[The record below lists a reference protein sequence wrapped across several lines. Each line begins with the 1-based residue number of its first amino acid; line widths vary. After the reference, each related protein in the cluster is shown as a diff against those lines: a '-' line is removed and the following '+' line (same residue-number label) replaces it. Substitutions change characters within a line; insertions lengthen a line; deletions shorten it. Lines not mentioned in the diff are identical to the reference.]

1 MKTLFCTIALI
12 TFISVLTVKAQTK
25 AQQDN
30 GQYIAVVQTQKT
42 IGRAAVTHYTM
53 TNNGSVS
60 MDFTLYKQQTN
71 GSWLTTRSLN
81 LAPGGTYEDEGSS
94 IGMNGK
100 YILYSAPHSA
110 MADFPSFH
118 DIASLQSGAPVAA
131 VTTPATTPTAAGTTP
146 AATTPA
152 TKPQTAPGQTQAPPS
167 TPNTAPPGNARPV
180 L

>member
-1 MKTLFCTIALI
+1 MKTLFCTIAFVA
-12 TFISVLTVKAQTK
+12 FISVLTVKAQTK

-53 TNNGSVS
+53 TNNSAVS

-81 LAPGGTYEDEGSS
+81 LAPGGTYDDEGSS
-94 IGMNGK
+94 LGMNGK

-118 DIASLQSGAPVAA
+118 DIASLQSGAPVAI
-131 VTTPATTPTAAGTTP
+131 VTTPTPVVPATTP

-152 TKPQTAPGQTQAPPS
+152 TTPQTAPGQTQAPPP
-167 TPNTAPPGNARPV
+167 TPNTAPPGNPRPV